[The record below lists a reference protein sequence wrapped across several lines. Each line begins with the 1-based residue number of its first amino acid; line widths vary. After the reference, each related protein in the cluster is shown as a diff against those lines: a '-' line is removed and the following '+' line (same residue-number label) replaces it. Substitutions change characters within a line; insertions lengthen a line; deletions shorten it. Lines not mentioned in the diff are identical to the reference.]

1 MALELPTVN
10 WKVGLKWCHVYV
22 EGSSESGGKWLQLI
36 TFTCGQCS
44 SNRDEAAQ
52 RSENLHENPSAV
64 FWVCG
69 LRLYRAGQSHW
80 KPPSSSEDSCL
91 GQQHRALLPATAQC
105 LLCSS
110 WDCALRTPTDASW
123 NTLQINHKLLWHLCL
138 SFLFTLQMKRQK
150 AFLSTEWDCAL
161 IRFRPG
167 IFWCFSMWYFCFLQ
181 SGLVFLIQAW
191 YLILRERCTST
202 ILLMRRQSLFLLSWP
217 LLINPSNLWFKKFR
231 TV

>member
-1 MALELPTVN
+1 MVLELPTVN
-10 WKVGLKWCHVYV
+10 WEVGLRWCHVYV
-22 EGSSESGGKWLQLI
+22 EGSSESGGKWLQVI

-52 RSENLHENPSAV
+52 RSENLHENPSGNAV
-64 FWVCG
+64 FGVDWDCTEQE
-69 LRLYRAGQSHW
+69 RATGNL
-80 KPPSSSEDSCL
+80 PEDSCL

-105 LLCSS
+105 LLCSC
-110 WDCALRTPTDASW
+110 WDCALRTPRDASW

-138 SFLFTLQMKRQK
+138 PFLFTLQMKRQK
-150 AFLSTEWDCAL
+150 AFLCTEWDCAL
-161 IRFRPG
+161 ICFRTG
-167 IFWCFSMWYFCFLQ
+167 IFWCFSLWYFCFLQ
-181 SGLVFLIQAW
+181 SGLVFLIQAC

-202 ILLMRRQSLFLLSWP
+202 VVLMRRQSLFLLLSWP